1 VNGVMRVFAMVIDMS
16 ACEELLV
23 GAESLSACGFA
34 AIGVCDAAVNL
45 RKSCGEIWWSASFPA
60 QRGTFQAASTST
72 MQSRVLLE
80 FETSMFRWW
89 RR

>member
-45 RKSCGEIWWSASFPA
+45 RKSCGEI
-60 QRGTFQAASTST
+60 
-72 MQSRVLLE
+72 
-80 FETSMFRWW
+80 
-89 RR
+89 